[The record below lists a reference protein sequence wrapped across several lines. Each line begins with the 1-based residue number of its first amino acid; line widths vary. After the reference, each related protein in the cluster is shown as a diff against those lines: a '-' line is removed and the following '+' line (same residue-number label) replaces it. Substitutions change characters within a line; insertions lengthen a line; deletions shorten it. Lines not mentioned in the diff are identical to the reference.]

1 MNATDVMTS
10 KVISV
15 RPATS
20 VESIAAVLSK
30 HRISAVPV
38 LDNGRLAGI
47 VSEADLLHRYEIGTD
62 CALRLDPWWLRL
74 FSDDRS
80 PAAYVRSHAR
90 HARDVMTRE
99 VATVA
104 PDTSLADIVA
114 LLEKRNIRR
123 VMVVQQEKL
132 VGVVSRSD
140 LVEALAAARRTDWTR
155 GPIADEAIL
164 RLLLAE
170 LRRQA
175 WWRSDW
181 SNVTV
186 TKGVV
191 TYAGVVDSE
200 DERLAARVA
209 AEIVPGVRGVVDR
222 RAVYRDLPSMV

>member
-1 MNATDVMTS
+1 
-10 KVISV
+10 
-15 RPATS
+15 
-20 VESIAAVLSK
+20 
-30 HRISAVPV
+30 
-38 LDNGRLAGI
+38 
-47 VSEADLLHRYEIGTD
+47 
-62 CALRLDPWWLRL
+62 
-74 FSDDRS
+74 
-80 PAAYVRSHAR
+80 
-90 HARDVMTRE
+90 MTRE